1 MQTFTFQLF
10 SDIHLELLKSSKF
23 PKIKPLTDYLFLAG
37 DIGKINTPNYELF
50 FDYCS
55 QNWKKVFY
63 VLGNH
68 EFYNSN
74 KDLKTLKK
82 QKQKQLLI
90 DAEKIY
96 NINYPA
102 PLY

>member
-1 MQTFTFQLF
+1 MQPFTFQLF

-37 DIGKINTPNYELF
+37 DIGKINTPNYEPF

-55 QNWKKVFY
+55 ENWKKVFY

-74 KDLKTLKK
+74 KDFKTLN
-82 QKQKQLLI
+82 QKIQTWGAMTSK
-90 DAEKIY
+90 
-96 NINYPA
+96 NHF
-102 PLY
+102 